1 MHDPRDGENTKG
13 PDRRSRLLTEIA
25 QLAPEGL
32 LQQRLCRASTSI
44 LGTDSAALLLM
55 SETGSDI
62 QVIAS
67 SEDGSSEESH
77 FTLGEGPSFDAFAT
91 GEAVL
96 VSDLAS
102 DGARWPAF
110 TNDAVEAGTRAA
122 LAFPLRV
129 GAIRLGV
136 LYLRRRVPGGLSD
149 GQLADAYA
157 LADIATWILLEMQA
171 GAEPGELGEGLDTD
185 WSHRAV
191 VHQATGITSVA
202 LEVPLAEALTRIR
215 ATAFADERTTYEVAR
230 DIVAGRR
237 AIEP

>member
-1 MHDPRDGENTKG
+1 MG
-13 PDRRSRLLTEIA
+13 PDRRTRLLTEIA
-25 QLAPEGL
+25 RLAPEGPL
-32 LQQRLCRASTSI
+32 HERLCRASTSI
-44 LGTDSAALLLM
+44 LGTDIATLLLM
-55 SETGSDI
+55 SETGPDI
-62 QVIAS
+62 HVIAS
-67 SEDGSSEESH
+67 SDDGSSEEPQLS
-77 FTLGEGPSFDAFAT
+77 LGEGPSFDAFTT

-96 VSDLAS
+96 ASDLSS

-110 TNDAVEAGTRAA
+110 TNEAVAAGTHAA

-129 GAIRLGV
+129 GAIRIGV
-136 LYLRRRVPGGLSD
+136 LYLRRHAPGGLSD
-149 GQLADAYA
+149 DQLADAYA

-185 WSHRAV
+185 WGHRAV

-202 LEVPLAEALTRIR
+202 LDVPLAEALTRIR

-230 DIVAGRR
+230 DIVAGRG